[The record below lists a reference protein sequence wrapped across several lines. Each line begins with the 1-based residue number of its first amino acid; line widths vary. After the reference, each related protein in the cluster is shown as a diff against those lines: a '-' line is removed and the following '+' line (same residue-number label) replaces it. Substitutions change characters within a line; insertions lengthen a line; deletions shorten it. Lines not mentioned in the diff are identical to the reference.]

1 MLSAMHAVEP
11 PPARVELELGR
22 RRHRRITGASG
33 LLLFLCVGL
42 PLVRGCDDAR
52 AIYPFELPMFVPP
65 YLYGLAFACAA
76 AATTTRGL
84 RTAIGALRALTVGAF
99 AASGLIFVAR
109 PALGAIAAVASTL
122 MLAAIGWSG
131 HAEKRV
137 AAGAILLGA
146 AGTLWFGLCATS
158 GDALSGVYVALAASV
173 GLLGGGLV
181 WLVEASTAPAIA
193 LPPAVARERHPGVSS
208 GP

>member
-1 MLSAMHAVEP
+1 MFAVEP
-11 PPARVELELGR
+11 PRARVELELGR

-52 AIYPFELPMFVPP
+52 PIYPFELPMFVPP

-76 AATTTRGL
+76 TATTARGL

-109 PALGAIAAVASTL
+109 PVLGVIAAIASAL
-122 MLAAIGWSG
+122 MLAALGWTG

-137 AAGAILLGA
+137 ATGAILLGA

-158 GDALSGVYVALAASV
+158 GDALSGVYVALAASIGLVV
-173 GLLGGGLV
+173 GGMV
-181 WLVEASTAPAIA
+181 WLVEAYATPAIT
-193 LPPAVARERHPGVSS
+193 LPPAVARERHPGLSS
-208 GP
+208 GA